1 MAVQPKSLVKVKLPR
16 SRLGAFCK
24 RWQVAELAVFGSALR
39 EDFHPESDID
49 ILVSFLP
56 NAHPSLFDLVRMQN
70 ELEAIFNRKVDL
82 VERKAI
88 EDSENY
94 IRRKNILSTAR
105 VIYAQG

>member
-1 MAVQPKSLVKVKLPR
+1 MVIQPNSWLRIKLPR
-16 SRLGAFCK
+16 SRLSAFCK
-24 RWQVAELAVFGSALR
+24 RWQVAELALFGSALR

-70 ELEAIFNRKVDL
+70 ELEALFNRKVDL